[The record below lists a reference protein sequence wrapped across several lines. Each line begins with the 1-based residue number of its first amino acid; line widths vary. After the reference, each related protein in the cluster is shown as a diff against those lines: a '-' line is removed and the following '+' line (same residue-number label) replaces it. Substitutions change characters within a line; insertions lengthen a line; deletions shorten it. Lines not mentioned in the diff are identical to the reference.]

1 MFKIRIKNE
10 AQKKNEKRLFNAKKR
25 RLKSGYW
32 ILANMDR
39 IPTGITG
46 LDELIEGGLP
56 EGRSFLVSGATG
68 TGKSIF
74 CTQFIYNGAAMYKQP
89 GVYVTLDERPNLL
102 REDMLTFGWDIR
114 KFEDD
119 NLIEMVD
126 GSIAKIGLPSDES
139 FSMPTGFDLD
149 KLLLEIMRTT
159 RRIGAK
165 RVVIDSLP
173 ALGINYESANEVRKA
188 ILKVSYMLER
198 TGVTALL
205 VSEMEEGSNKF
216 SKYGV
221 EEFVVDGVFALHYL
235 GVGGQSN
242 RTMHIRKLRATHH
255 SEELHPLQITSK
267 GMQIMGSTDIYKN
280 V

>member
-1 MFKIRIKNE
+1 
-10 AQKKNEKRLFNAKKR
+10 
-25 RLKSGYW
+25 
-32 ILANMDR
+32 MDR

-74 CTQFIYNGAAMYKQP
+74 CTQYIYAGAMQYKQP

-102 REDMLTFGWDIR
+102 REDMLSFGWDLR
-114 KFEDD
+114 KLEDE
-119 NLIEMVD
+119 NIVEIID
-126 GSIAKIGLPSDES
+126 GSITKIGMPSEEQ

-165 RVVIDSLP
+165 RLVIDSLP
-173 ALGINYESANEVRKA
+173 ALGFNYDNANEVRKA
-188 ILKVSYMLER
+188 ILKISYMLER
-198 TGVTALL
+198 TGVTTLM
-205 VSEMEEGSNKF
+205 VSEVREGDG
-216 SKYGV
+216 GV
-221 EEFVVDGVFALHYL
+221 YSRFGIEEFVVDGVFMLHYL
-235 GVGGQSN
+235 GMGSQSN
-242 RTMHIRKLRATHH
+242 RTLHVRKLRATHH
-255 SEELHPLQITSK
+255 SEDLHPLQITPR
-267 GMQIMGSTDIYKN
+267 GIQISSTQEAFKE